1 MRSLQM
7 PLFWFVSFANEIKRI
22 RYKTFCFDVRLGPN
36 PCTQHI
42 KCIHGA
48 GCNSAELLGIHMSK
62 FPPLLL
68 RKWAT
73 IGSLSQNLFCK
84 LQAKGEWLTILGSLK
99 KKNNQGQWPQ
109 PPNKQMRCS
118 YKLEMIYICGVH
130 LGLLCQTSPGG
141 LRLRVIPVFSIYIS
155 PCSDKALA
163 SRWPWSLFL
172 SLPLPLCLH
181 VQFLRDMCTSSV
193 WYACMFNSRRICAQI
208 LYFNLFD

>member
-1 MRSLQM
+1 M
-7 PLFWFVSFANEIKRI
+7 
-22 RYKTFCFDVRLGPN
+22 
-36 PCTQHI
+36 
-42 KCIHGA
+42 
-48 GCNSAELLGIHMSK
+48 
-62 FPPLLL
+62 
-68 RKWAT
+68 

-99 KKNNQGQWPQ
+99 KKNKQGQWPQ

-130 LGLLCQTSPGG
+130 LGLLCQTSPSG

-155 PCSDKALA
+155 PCSNKAFA
-163 SRWPWSLFL
+163 SRWHWSLFL
-172 SLPLPLCLH
+172 SLPLPLCLY